1 MKSECRPENFPLAG
15 NNRQQKHNRPTFK
28 PTRNTKIRWTINRL
42 PKIIPAM
49 KRILHVMALVLLGS
63 VSLVFVSGCG
73 KPHVLAFR
81 AVVDGSDVV
90 KVSGDHLWIE
100 HEEFQLP
107 AQIFINGKPW
117 HPIWTDKVSA
127 PLQGLSPAFNPRDPM
142 KVKLTQLKGRGPV
155 SIIQLPTSANDQ
167 TLAFRIDDS
176 QPGADTY
183 ELHVTW

>member
-1 MKSECRPENFPLAG
+1 
-15 NNRQQKHNRPTFK
+15 
-28 PTRNTKIRWTINRL
+28 
-42 PKIIPAM
+42 M
-49 KRILHVMALVLLGS
+49 KRLIRVMVLTLLTMAG
-63 VSLVFVSGCG
+63 LVFVTGCG
-73 KPHVLAFR
+73 RPHVLAFR

-90 KVSGDHLWIE
+90 KVSGDRLWIE

-117 HPIWTDKVSA
+117 HPVWTDKVSE
-127 PLQGLSPAFNPRDPM
+127 PLQGLSPAFNPRDPT

-167 TLAFRIDDS
+167 TLAFRIDDN

-183 ELHVTW
+183 QISITW